1 MNRFAD
7 KEYFR
12 KPEDFRLVS
21 STESKYTHVDAYD
34 KVTGRGKYA
43 GDMMAPN
50 MLHAKVKHSP
60 YPRAKILSIDTSK
73 AEALP
78 GVKGVLTG
86 KDFPIRIT
94 EDIEILSQKE
104 VRMVGDPV
112 VAVCAISEEIAE
124 EALDLIEVE
133 Y

>member
-12 KPEDFRLVS
+12 RPEDFRLAS

-50 MLHAKVKHSP
+50 MLYAKVKHSP
-60 YPRAKILSIDTSK
+60 YARAKILSIDTGK

-78 GVKGVLTG
+78 GVRG
-86 KDFPIRIT
+86 
-94 EDIEILSQKE
+94 
-104 VRMVGDPV
+104 
-112 VAVCAISEEIAE
+112 
-124 EALDLIEVE
+124 EAAPALHLQRGL
-133 Y
+133 